1 MPPYRMSHRMSRRMP
16 RRLPVPAM
24 AGPQCTQAP
33 SQPRVRGTVDP
44 SFGPQ
49 SLVRSAPAGVV
60 KTTQSPCCAVPAS
73 ATAVPSVFKKVG
85 THAEQFDLPRLP
97 VRRAR
102 DLCSMDGMHCAIA
115 E

>member
-1 MPPYRMSHRMSRRMP
+1 
-16 RRLPVPAM
+16 
-24 AGPQCTQAP
+24 
-33 SQPRVRGTVDP
+33 VDP